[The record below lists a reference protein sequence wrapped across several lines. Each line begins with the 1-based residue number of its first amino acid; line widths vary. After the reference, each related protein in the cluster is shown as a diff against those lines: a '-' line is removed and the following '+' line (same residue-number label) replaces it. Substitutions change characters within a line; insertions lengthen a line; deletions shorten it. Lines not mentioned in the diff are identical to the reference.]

1 MLLQWYDADQSIVAN
16 ANISSYDNTLFDMK
30 RLEYK
35 CFIRNGLSNLKY
47 RSGVKRNSKYIS
59 FAGNTVQI
67 KTDIQSN
74 SFVFHDIKKIAG
86 ERCEYKLFIC
96 SDGTYF
102 LTLIYSLVIFL
113 STRSFK
119 SQNIF

>member
-1 MLLQWYDADQSIVAN
+1 
-16 ANISSYDNTLFDMK
+16 MK

-47 RSGVKRNSKYIS
+47 CSGVKRNSKYIS

-74 SFVFHDIKKIAG
+74 AFVFHDIKKIAG
-86 ERCEYKLFIC
+86 ERCKYKLCVGKFSSMSCI
-96 SDGTYF
+96 SGYTH
-102 LTLIYSLVIFL
+102 IAH
-113 STRSFK
+113 K
-119 SQNIF
+119 